1 MGGAS
6 VIGAS
11 LFRGVPSLSR
21 VGYVSCN
28 PPRYGLY
35 LCLHTLNDDDI
46 SLYALHL
53 TLPSKDNEPTHDLVY
68 FTFSSE
74 FWSWVFFIDTILVV
88 GIRQKTHNSEN
99 TAENWKL
106 YLFGILNKSSTWL
119 LTNNL
124 FERGIFCGKI
134 QFSPLYY
141 PPHRPCEICTSHAA
155 YAFAHA

>member
-1 MGGAS
+1 M
-6 VIGAS
+6 IGAS

-99 TAENWKL
+99 TAPKIENFTFSESL
-106 YLFGILNKSSTWL
+106 ANPQHDCLLIIYLSLVFFVGKNNFLLFITPLTGLVKYAQVMPHMHLHMHKS
-119 LTNNL
+119 
-124 FERGIFCGKI
+124 
-134 QFSPLYY
+134 
-141 PPHRPCEICTSHAA
+141 
-155 YAFAHA
+155 